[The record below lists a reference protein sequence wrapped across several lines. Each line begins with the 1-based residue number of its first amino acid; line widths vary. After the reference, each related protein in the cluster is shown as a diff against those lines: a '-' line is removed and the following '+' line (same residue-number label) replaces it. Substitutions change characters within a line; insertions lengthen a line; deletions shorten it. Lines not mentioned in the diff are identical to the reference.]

1 MSVKLGDLLDP
12 KIREK
17 LEKNTK
23 KPTSKKR
30 VKKPLNKINEGEI
43 DPYEVAKALVGTEAR
58 NRVYKSFGIAKDDY
72 EMNDRIK
79 NEVEVLIKLGW

>member
-1 MSVKLGDLLDP
+1 MSIQLGDLLDP

-17 LEKNTK
+17 LEKKVK
-23 KPTSKKR
+23 KPTSKKKS
-30 VKKPLNKINEGEI
+30 KKPLNKINENKV
-43 DPYEVAKALVGTEAR
+43 DPYEVAKALIGTEAR
-58 NRVYKSFGIAKDDY
+58 NKVYNSFGISKDDY

>member
-1 MSVKLGDLLDP
+1 MSIQLGDLLDP

-17 LEKNTK
+17 LEKTIK
-23 KPTSKKR
+23 KPNSKKR
-30 VKKPLNKINEGEI
+30 VKKLLNKINEGEV
-43 DPYEVAKALVGTEAR
+43 DPYEVAKALIGTEAR
-58 NRVYKSFGIAKDDY
+58 NKVYNSFGISKDDY

>member
-1 MSVKLGDLLDP
+1 MSIQLGDLLDP

-17 LEKNTK
+17 LEKNIK

-58 NRVYKSFGIAKDDY
+58 NKVYNSFGIAKDDY

>member
-17 LEKNTK
+17 LEKK
-23 KPTSKKR
+23 
-30 VKKPLNKINEGEI
+30 VKKPISKKKRKKTINEINRGEV
-43 DPYEVAKALVGTEAR
+43 DPWEVAKALVGTERR
-58 NRVYKSFGIAKDDY
+58 NEVYNSFGIAEDDY

-79 NEVEVLIKLGW
+79 KEVEVLIKLGW

>member
-1 MSVKLGDLLDP
+1 MSIQLGDLLDP

-23 KPTSKKR
+23 KPSSKKR

-58 NRVYKSFGIAKDDY
+58 NKVYNSFGIAKDDY
-72 EMNDRIK
+72 EMNDRRK